1 MEWLTVNTT
10 IEVQRTILPF
20 LGFVGFNLRD
30 VNMEYLYSRLM
41 PIVDLLN
48 VAKQCS
54 RFPLKL
60 FRCFWLCQLWNEP
73 LQNTKPLHQR
83 EQYWRNIGLSRSTN
97 VAGVRLLTRNTRV
110 ESVGSLLCSER
121 FVCFGFQLSPQQ

>member
-1 MEWLTVNTT
+1 
-10 IEVQRTILPF
+10 
-20 LGFVGFNLRD
+20 
-30 VNMEYLYSRLM
+30 MEYLYSRLM

-73 LQNTKPLHQR
+73 LQNTKPLKIKG
-83 EQYWRNIGLSRSTN
+83 NSIGATLGSR
-97 VAGVRLLTRNTRV
+97 GPPMWP
-110 ESVGSLLCSER
+110 
-121 FVCFGFQLSPQQ
+121 GFDC